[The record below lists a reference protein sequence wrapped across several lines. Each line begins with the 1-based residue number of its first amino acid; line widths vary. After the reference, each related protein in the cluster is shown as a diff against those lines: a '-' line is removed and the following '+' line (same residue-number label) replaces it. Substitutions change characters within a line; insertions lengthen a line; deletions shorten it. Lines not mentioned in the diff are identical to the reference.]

1 MTRRRV
7 AVTGLGLISPIGNDV
22 AATWASL
29 LASVS
34 GAAPIT
40 KFDATVFPVRFAA
53 EVKGFDPLLYMDR
66 KEAKRSD
73 LYTQYALAASVQ
85 AMRDA
90 GLAVNGIMSGVPP
103 ERIGVIVGSGI

>member
-7 AVTGLGLISPIGNDV
+7 AVTGLGMISPVGNDV

-29 LASVS
+29 LRGVS

-40 KFDATVFPVRFAA
+40 KFDATAFPVRFAC

-73 LYTQYALAASVQ
+73 MYTQYALAASVQ

-90 GLAVNGIMSGVPP
+90 GLSGNGSAPGVAP
-103 ERIGVIVGSGI
+103 ERIGVIVGS